1 MQRFDSAPWPT
12 LLKVSS
18 AVATVLLAGAGYA
31 VARAIPRGTRVPFA
45 ETFGTLIAFVPPMI
59 AFGALLYVVRGY
71 ELGPAELLIQR
82 LLWNTRVSLEGVAR
96 AWHDPEIMRRS
107 LRVWGN
113 GGLYAFTGIYQNAA
127 LGRYRAFVTDPHQS
141 VVLELPGRRIVISPA
156 DPAAFL
162 DGLVARFPQVRIGDP
177 GRQA

>member
-1 MQRFDSAPWPT
+1 MRRFDAASWPT
-12 LLKVSS
+12 LLKVTSV
-18 AVATVLLAGAGYA
+18 VATALLAGAGYA
-31 VARAIPRGTRVPFA
+31 VVRAIPRGTRVPFA

-71 ELGPAELLIQR
+71 ELGRAELLIQR
-82 LLWNTRVSLEGVAR
+82 LLWDTKVSLEGVVR

-113 GGLYAFTGIYQNAA
+113 GGLYSFTGIYQNAA
-127 LGRYRAFVTDPHQS
+127 LGRYRAFVTAPRCA
-141 VVLELPGRRIVISPA
+141 VVLELPGKKIVISPA

-162 DGLVARFPQVRIGDP
+162 DGLAAWFPQVHIGGP
-177 GRQA
+177 SRQP